1 MKTKKLILLFCLLC
15 SMAVN
20 NAFAYDIAVKNA
32 DGVTIYYNY
41 INDGTELEVTYQ
53 KENDGLNSY
62 SGSVVIPQEVTYDNK
77 TLKVTSLGREAF
89 RYCIELTSVTI
100 PNSVTNIGFQCFRD
114 CLKLPSITIPNSV
127 TSLGD
132 WVFLSCL
139 SLTSA
144 NIPEGMTS
152 IPKHTFSNCGSL
164 TSVTIPNSVTTLET
178 YAFSSCI

>member
-77 TLKVTSLGREAF
+77 TR
-89 RYCIELTSVTI
+89 
-100 PNSVTNIGFQCFRD
+100 
-114 CLKLPSITIPNSV
+114 
-127 TSLGD
+127 
-132 WVFLSCL
+132 
-139 SLTSA
+139 
-144 NIPEGMTS
+144 
-152 IPKHTFSNCGSL
+152 
-164 TSVTIPNSVTTLET
+164 
-178 YAFSSCI
+178 